1 MSMKRILLLAGL
13 FVVSFA
19 GMVALRHFVLVPAAP
34 PTDTQAQEPPP
45 AEDRFLAGLSE
56 VGAPAAPQAPASR
69 QQMASL
75 IQELKRRQEDL
86 RIRERIVQQR
96 EDRLRAAQKQ
106 LADRTQELEELQAQL
121 DAPVVRLRKV
131 LATLEATRV
140 AIAAEE
146 QENLKH
152 QASIFE
158 NMDAAAAGR
167 MLARMAEDGQQEHA
181 VRVLYYMRE
190 RSAAEVLAAI
200 GDDALASRLCEQM
213 KRIGRPKGS

>member
-1 MSMKRILLLAGL
+1 MKRILLLAGL

-19 GMVALRHFVLVPAAP
+19 GMLALRHFVLTAAP
-34 PTDTQAQEPPP
+34 PEAAPTAEKPPP
-45 AEDRFLAGLSE
+45 AEDPFLAALSE
-56 VGAPAAPQAPASR
+56 VGAPVMAEAGAPR

-75 IQELKRRQEDL
+75 IQELRRRQEEL
-86 RIRERIVQQR
+86 RIRERTVQQR

-131 LATLEATRV
+131 LATLEGTRV

-158 NMDAAAAGR
+158 KMDATAAGR

-181 VRVLYYMRE
+181 VKVLYYMGE

-213 KRIGRPKGS
+213 NRIRRPKGS